1 MADICELYLEA
12 RPVGFDPRIMCQIIK
27 MQGLDKVVLAE
38 RDILLSTYRAAVG
51 LIEITEKRRI
61 SNS

>member
-1 MADICELYLEA
+1 MADIHDLYSEA
-12 RPVGFDPRIMCQIIK
+12 RTVGFDPRIMCQINK
-27 MQGLDKVVLAE
+27 MRGLDKLVLFE
-38 RDILLSTYRAAVG
+38 QDISLSTYRAAMG

>member
-1 MADICELYLEA
+1 MADIHDLYSEA
-12 RPVGFDPRIMCQIIK
+12 GTVGFNLRSMCQIIK
-27 MQGLDKVVLAE
+27 MLGLDKLVLVE
-38 RDILLSTYRAAVG
+38 QDIRLSTYRAAMG

>member
-1 MADICELYLEA
+1 MADIRDLYSEA
-12 RPVGFDPRIMCQIIK
+12 RTVRFYSRIMCQIIK
-27 MQGLDKVVLAE
+27 MWGLDKLVLVE
-38 RDILLSTYRAAVG
+38 QDIRLSTYRAAMG